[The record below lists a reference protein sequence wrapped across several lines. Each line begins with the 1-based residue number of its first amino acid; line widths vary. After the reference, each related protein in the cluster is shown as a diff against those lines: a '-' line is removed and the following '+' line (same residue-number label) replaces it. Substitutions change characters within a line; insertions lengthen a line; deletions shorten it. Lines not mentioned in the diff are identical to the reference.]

1 MNGEPVS
8 DLPIGISTYL
18 TSQPPSGGLLKNT
31 FAKPFYIKRFF
42 SFGLLFI
49 TVLAPFS
56 ARASVLSDFVQFI
69 TGARADA
76 EEGQH
81 KELSAGAAL
90 ALPLLGSSG
99 ATRIPETGTDTTNS
113 VADNA
118 VDLPT
123 SQDSAFI
130 GSRNPLGVLLPDLGQ
145 DQIFVYTIQKGD
157 SATGIAVRFGISLN
171 TLLWANN
178 IKSAKQLK
186 EGDELL
192 ILPVS
197 GVQYE
202 IKKGDTIE
210 KIAKKF
216 KGDASEIMSFNGL
229 AVGHVLNIGDDI
241 IIPDGELETLAPIT
255 PRVSPK
261 RTVLPALSGSR
272 FAKLP
277 ELEGYFLRP
286 ISAGRRSRGIHG
298 YNGVDLADSCGK
310 PIYASAAGTVIV
322 ARTSGWNGGYGEY
335 VVISHPNG
343 VQTLYGHM
351 SFIGVAVGAS
361 VGQGERIGYIG
372 STGNSTGCHVH
383 FEIRGAKNPF

>member
-18 TSQPPSGGLLKNT
+18 TTKPPRGGFLKNT
-31 FAKPFYIKRFF
+31 FAKPFYTKRFF
-42 SFGLLFI
+42 SLGLLCI
-49 TVLAPFS
+49 TLLVPFS
-56 ARASVLSDFVQFI
+56 AQASVLSDFVQFI
-69 TGARADA
+69 TGAHADA
-76 EEGQH
+76 EGQH
-81 KELSAGAAL
+81 EELSAGAAL

-99 ATRIPETGTDTTNS
+99 VARIPETGTDATS
-113 VADNA
+113 SAVDNA

-123 SQDSAFI
+123 THDSALI
-130 GSRNPLGVLLPDLGQ
+130 GSRNPLGVLPPDVGQ
-145 DQIFVYTIQKGD
+145 DQIVVYTVQKGD
-157 SATGIAVRFGISLN
+157 SAAGIAARFGISLN

-186 EGDELL
+186 EGDELV

-197 GVQYE
+197 GVRYE

-216 KGDASEIMSFNGL
+216 KGDASEIISFNGL
-229 AVGHVLNIGDDI
+229 AVGQTLDVGSII
-241 IIPDGELETLAPIT
+241 IIPDGELETPTPAT
-255 PRVSPK
+255 PRASPR
-261 RTVLPALSGSR
+261 RTILPPLSGSR
-272 FAKLP
+272 FANLP
-277 ELEGYFLRP
+277 ELEGYFIRP
-286 ISAGRRSRGIHG
+286 ITGGRRSRGIHG

-351 SFIGVAVGAS
+351 SLVGTTVGAS
-361 VGQGERIGYIG
+361 VGQGEQIGHIG